1 MHVLQIG
8 KRFLNHSNRIG
19 GATMKGKRLAW
30 AIALAAFGCAGK
42 ETVDDACK
50 GGAPCPAT
58 GAPAAA
64 GGTTAVA
71 PAAPAAAAT
80 TGVKPTAKETVLQV
94 ADFKITNAKVVAL
107 KGASKGK
114 AVHINAEKDRAET
127 MVTLAKGSY
136 QLEVYIQSH
145 DGDTDAVFVTV
156 AGNEMR
162 FFNDE
167 YDKVGLCTPVA
178 EDLFEIKK
186 DGDYPVIVHFAEPNV
201 YVDRVVLRKLK

>member
-1 MHVLQIG
+1 M
-8 KRFLNHSNRIG
+8 
-19 GATMKGKRLAW
+19 AAKRLAW
-30 AIALAAFGCAGK
+30 AIALAVFGCAGK
-42 ETVDDACK
+42 ETVDDTGK
-50 GGAPCPAT
+50 GGAPCPAAGT
-58 GAPAAA
+58 PASAA
-64 GGTTAVA
+64 SATVA
-71 PAAPAAAAT
+71 PATGTPAA
-80 TGVKPTAKETVLQV
+80 KPGAKEIVLEV
-94 ADFKITNAKVVAL
+94 EDFKITNAKVVSL

-114 AVHINAEKDRAET
+114 AVLINVEKDRAEK

-136 QLEVYIQSH
+136 QLEVYMQGH